1 MNLINLN
8 HINLFSQSYVGD
20 FGLQISGLIF
30 IWFVSRILKMSKI
43 IQTQFLLL
51 NYQYFNNICIF
62 WLFLCAINMMK
73 PVRIQGACEQLS
85 LANWQSQQMYK
96 SISLIF
102 SKL

>member
-30 IWFVSRILKMSKI
+30 VWFLNAVLKVSKI

-51 NYQYFNNICIF
+51 NYQYFNNMY
-62 WLFLCAINMMK
+62 FLTFPLCH
-73 PVRIQGACEQLS
+73 
-85 LANWQSQQMYK
+85 
-96 SISLIF
+96 
-102 SKL
+102 